1 MVKAMNKKIFI
12 TGVICVHMSWC
23 STCVARVLALRCSG
37 FKAFVDKRILTST
50 KVPTSWR
57 EFFFALAATQRC
69 CLCSAVSWA
78 VDLASRNE
86 FVVKLILTNG
96 YFAHKLLATS
106 VVVLAASWYLSNIL
120 NGGKFYVVLHVTI
133 MDVLRCRVII
143 RVTRVVGQRLSTE
156 NTALR
161 WICFPW

>member
-1 MVKAMNKKIFI
+1 MVSCGHDRFGESDEKIFI
-12 TGVICVHMSWC
+12 TCVICVHVSWC
-23 STCVARVLALRCSG
+23 RVSWPLRCG
-37 FKAFVDKRILTST
+37 FVAFVCKRILTNNT
-50 KVPTSWR
+50 QVPLSWTVCTQAPR
-57 EFFFALAATQRC
+57 WVRASGVHVPSLWKRQFFFALAATQRC

-106 VVVLAASWYLSNIL
+106 VVVLAAYWYLSNIL

-133 MDVLRCRVII
+133 MDV
-143 RVTRVVGQRLSTE
+143 
-156 NTALR
+156 
-161 WICFPW
+161 